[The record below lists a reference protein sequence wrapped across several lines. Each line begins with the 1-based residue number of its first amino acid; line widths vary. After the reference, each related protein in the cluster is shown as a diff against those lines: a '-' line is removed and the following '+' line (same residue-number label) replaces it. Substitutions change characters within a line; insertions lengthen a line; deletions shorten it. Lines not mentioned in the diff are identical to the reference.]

1 MECPYCS
8 NKLIKGYIKTNG
20 EVITWSCDPKRKP
33 RFTFRWQVYD
43 NEIKL
48 GTYHFVKGGR
58 VCAYRC
64 ENCEKIII
72 DTKQQSSDE

>member
-8 NKLIKGYIKTNG
+8 KNLIKGYIKTGG
-20 EVITWSCDPKRKP
+20 EVITWSSDPKRKP
-33 RFTFRWQVYD
+33 ILSSRWKVFE
-43 NEIKL
+43 NEVKL
-48 GTYHFVKGGR
+48 GTYHYFKGGR

-72 DTKQQSSDE
+72 DTK